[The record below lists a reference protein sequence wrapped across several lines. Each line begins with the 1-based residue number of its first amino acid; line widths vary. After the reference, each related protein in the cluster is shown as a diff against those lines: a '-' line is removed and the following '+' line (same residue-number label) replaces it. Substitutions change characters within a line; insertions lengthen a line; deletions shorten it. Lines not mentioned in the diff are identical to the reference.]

1 MMRMRS
7 QSVRIL
13 MVASSMALAA
23 CGSVSASNDG
33 GGPPTVQQA
42 CGAFAQALCTRL
54 DSCAPFIFQIFYG
67 TAATCRE
74 RVELSC
80 TKDLEVPETNQTT
93 TEMAACATAAN
104 SATCDDL
111 LADNFPEPC
120 RIKAGPRLN
129 GEGCGS
135 SWQCMSTHC
144 EKTTGDCG
152 TCAPRQAANGAC
164 TVNEGCTLGL
174 VCTNGKCV
182 SPSPLGGS
190 CDANTPCRGGNMYCN
205 VNMCATRLGAGSS
218 CEGNSEAC
226 DFGRGVG
233 CNVLSATPTCQPVA
247 SAQGGQPCGIVN
259 GTLTICQ
266 LVNECAGATLMQ
278 AGACVAPSQDGTA
291 CSMGHNC
298 LPPANCIGGICRLP
312 SAGSCPK

>member
-1 MMRMRS
+1 
-7 QSVRIL
+7 
-13 MVASSMALAA
+13 MVVSSTALAA
-23 CGSVSASNDG
+23 CGGVSASNDG
-33 GGPPTVQQA
+33 GADGPPTVQQA
-42 CGAFAQALCTRL
+42 CGAFGQTLCSRL
-54 DSCAPFIFQIFYG
+54 NDCAPFIFQIFYG
-67 TAATCRE
+67 TTTTCRE

-80 TKDLEVPETNQTT
+80 TKDFEVPETNHTT

-104 SATCDDL
+104 TATCDDL

-120 RIKAGPRLN
+120 RIKPGPRLN

-152 TCAPRQAANGAC
+152 TCAPRQAASGTC
-164 TVNEGCTLGL
+164 TVTEGCTLGL

-182 SPSPLGGS
+182 NPSALGGA
-190 CDANTPCRGGNMYCN
+190 CDANTPCRGGNTYCN
-205 VNMCATRLGAGSS
+205 ANMCAARLGAGSS
-218 CEGNSEAC
+218 CAGNSEAC
-226 DFGRGVG
+226 DFGSGVG
-233 CNVLSATPTCQPVA
+233 CNVLSAAPTCQPVA

-266 LVNECAGATLMQ
+266 LVNDCAGATLMQ
-278 AGACVAPSQDGTA
+278 PGACVAPSQDGTA

-298 LPPANCIGGICRLP
+298 LPPANCVGGLCRLP
-312 SAGSCPK
+312 STGSCAK